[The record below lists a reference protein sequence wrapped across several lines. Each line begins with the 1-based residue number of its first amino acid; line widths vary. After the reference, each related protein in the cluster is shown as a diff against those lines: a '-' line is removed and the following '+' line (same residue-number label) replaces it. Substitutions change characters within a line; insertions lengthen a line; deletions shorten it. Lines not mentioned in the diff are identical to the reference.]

1 MINFAFCY
9 EQNELLEF
17 VKEEILNCFRYRDV
31 KIAVK
36 CYLKIPF

>member
-17 VKEEILNCFRYRDV
+17 VKEEILNCFREMLSQR
-31 KIAVK
+31 
-36 CYLKIPF
+36 L